1 MTNLCLSSETYN
13 IDIKDVAVL
22 KDSPLSKKYE
32 NRKKIVIL
40 IGDLEHGLPDT
51 LLCGRKILNKALKN
65 NKKYVSAKIA
75 FITKIK
81 FYDFITPFIKKL
93 RGKYKIWSSNIYHMD
108 PLEIRRLKIERSF
121 RDKNSAY
128 TFTNPLYR
136 YSESERL
143 KRYENLYNSMKKG
156 FDDNYPIDIMLLRM
170 LGIKDTV
177 NNGHHRM
184 GIAVECKLPQI
195 SVRFSAAGQA
205 PRLLHPL
212 LRVIANI
219 AIRIKQIKK

>member
-1 MTNLCLSSETYN
+1 
-13 IDIKDVAVL
+13 
-22 KDSPLSKKYE
+22 
-32 NRKKIVIL
+32 
-40 IGDLEHGLPDT
+40 
-51 LLCGRKILNKALKN
+51 
-65 NKKYVSAKIA
+65 
-75 FITKIK
+75 
-81 FYDFITPFIKKL
+81 
-93 RGKYKIWSSNIYHMD
+93 
-108 PLEIRRLKIERSF
+108 
-121 RDKNSAY
+121 
-128 TFTNPLYR
+128 
-136 YSESERL
+136 
-143 KRYENLYNSMKKG
+143 MKKG